1 MIFSDITDESTPKE
15 EKHFEIENDQPII
28 QTEDYKGL
36 PPHEFTYR
44 YTIDDKNDFKWVANL
59 IIKPYVFS
67 KKRRGRNGTWYWY
80 CCDCRDQDCSTAA
93 ISKETL
99 GPDGKPIN
107 ELISADSNHV
117 CNPCPS
123 RHLKLLFRNQM
134 NDIILQNPW
143 MTAAEAYETAKSDM
157 CESMDP
163 ALQKVFLDNVQNVA
177 ISAEMLRRLKRGL
190 VKMSHSDEIVCE
202 MCGHKANDFVS
213 MGKHRKEKHPDECK
227 INKSNKCDTCG
238 KTFLQHANL
247 VIHIKN
253 VHNIL
258 HEDFA
263 KIKAFSCDLCEY
275 VALKKQSLDIHV
287 SSVHLK
293 LRPFECDICQK
304 HFSGKVHLKRHKK
317 DVHKMFQE
325 SMYL

>member
-143 MTAAEAYETAKSDM
+143 MTAAELYEKTKQDI
-157 CESMDP
+157 CDLIDDENVKI
-163 ALQKVFLDNVQNVA
+163 LFLDKIPTFANMWRNINYNRNLVHPKIVEKGSVKKCAMCDFESFSNDEFKTH
-177 ISAEMLRRLKRGL
+177 IKNMHRGI
-190 VKMSHSDEIVCE
+190 KPHQ
-202 MCGHKANDFVS
+202 
-213 MGKHRKEKHPDECK
+213 CK
-227 INKSNKCDTCG
+227 TCG
-238 KTFLQHANL
+238 KFFGSKARLES
-247 VIHIKN
+247 
-253 VHNIL
+253 
-258 HEDFA
+258 HE
-263 KIKAFSCDLCEY
+263 
-275 VALKKQSLDIHV
+275 
-287 SSVHLK
+287 SSRHLK
-293 LRPFECDICQK
+293 VKGQ
-304 HFSGKVHLKRHKK
+304 
-317 DVHKMFQE
+317 
-325 SMYL
+325 